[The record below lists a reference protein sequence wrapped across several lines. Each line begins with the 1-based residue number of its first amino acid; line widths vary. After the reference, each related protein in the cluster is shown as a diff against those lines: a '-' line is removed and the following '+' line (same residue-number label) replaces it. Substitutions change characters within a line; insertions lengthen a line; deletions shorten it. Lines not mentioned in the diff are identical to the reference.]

1 MKTTEELL
9 NEIDEL
15 LEEIGDEQEP
25 AASAS
30 PPPESGPVEVAE
42 PTQSA
47 EQIEPPEPGEPIEP
61 GQIEPSHTKRRRAL
75 RRRQLGRGIRFIGIM
90 ALGFAVGA
98 AGAAGVLLF
107 RRDERSAER
116 SRTGAPVGE
125 QSVLAWTVWNQAP
138 PGAAFVAILG
148 SGGGREPVAVGVPT
162 YTVVSIPGH
171 GLGTVADAAR
181 TGDADLV
188 STTVQNLVQVP
199 FDAAVAS
206 TSSDLR
212 ALVDRAGG
220 IDVGSEHFTGQQ
232 ALAYLFKGRE
242 ESAEL
247 RFLRWQEIVGGVL
260 AAVETRPDALEGIIP
275 NEAVPMFAAAASSET
290 EVVALPVQDVGAGL
304 ARPVAES
311 VEALV
316 AERFVIAG
324 QAGGTV
330 RLVVLNGNGI
340 PGIGEAVTRALVP
353 AGFRLVSSQ
362 NAPAFDVKTTT
373 IIASTEEFLDEARL
387 ARELLGVG
395 DVYLGEQPTGVADV
409 SVVIGRDFGGA

>member
-9 NEIDEL
+9 DEIDDL
-15 LEEIGDEQEP
+15 LEEIDEEPEQERETVPETVPEPERVTVAHAP
-25 AASAS
+25 APVEA
-30 PPPESGPVEVAE
+30 PPEAV
-42 PTQSA
+42 
-47 EQIEPPEPGEPIEP
+47 EPPK
-61 GQIEPSHTKRRRAL
+61 TKRGRAL
-75 RRRQLGRGIRFIGIM
+75 RRRRWGRGIRFLGILSL
-90 ALGFAVGA
+90 AFAVGA

-107 RRDERSAER
+107 SDDDPTARRVPSG
-116 SRTGAPVGE
+116 GAPAE
-125 QSVLAWTVWNQAP
+125 QSVLAWTVWNEAP
-138 PGAAFVAILG
+138 AGAAFVAVLA
-148 SGGGREPVAVGVPT
+148 SGGGVDPVAVGVPT

-188 STTVQNLVQVP
+188 STTVQNLLQVP
-199 FDAAVAS
+199 FDAAVAT
-206 TSSDLR
+206 TSADLR
-212 ALVDRAGG
+212 ALVDRVGG
-220 IDVGSEHFTGQQ
+220 IDVGTEHFAGQQ
-232 ALAYLFKGRE
+232 AAAYLFKGQA

-247 RFLRWQEIVGGVL
+247 RFLRWQEVVAGIL
-260 AAVETRPDALEGIIP
+260 AAVETRPDALQGIIP
-275 NEAVPMFAAAASSET
+275 DPAVPMFVAAASSET
-290 EVVALPVQDVGAGL
+290 DVVALPVQDVGAGL

-311 VEALV
+311 VTALV
-316 AERFVIAG
+316 QERFVLAG
-324 QAGGTV
+324 QAGGVV

-373 IIASTEEFLDEARL
+373 IVASTEEFLDEARL

-395 DVYLGEQPTGVADV
+395 DVYLGQQPTGVADV

>member
-1 MKTTEELL
+1 MKRTEELL
-9 NEIDEL
+9 DEIDEL
-15 LEEIGDEQEP
+15 LEAIDEEP
-25 AASAS
+25 RASTRT
-30 PPPESGPVEVAE
+30 E
-42 PTQSA
+42 
-47 EQIEPPEPGEPIEP
+47 PEPRVLPAPPQPEAAPIEP
-61 GQIEPSHTKRRRAL
+61 AEAVEPTEPPQTERRRAL
-75 RRRQLGRGIRFIGIM
+75 RRRRWARELRFLGII
-90 ALGFAVGA
+90 ALAFAVGA
-98 AGAAGVLLF
+98 AGAAGVLFF
-107 RRDERSAER
+107 RQDEQTAEL
-116 SRTGAPVGE
+116 SPGGAPVGE
-125 QSVLAWTVWNQAP
+125 QSVVAWTVWNETP

-148 SGGGREPVAVGVPT
+148 SGGGREPVALGVPT

-199 FDAAVAS
+199 LDAAVVTTA
-206 TSSDLR
+206 TDLR
-212 ALVDRAGG
+212 GLVDRAGG
-220 IDVGSEHFTGQQ
+220 IDVGSEHFTGRQ
-232 ALAYLFKGRE
+232 AAAYLFKGPE
-242 ESAEL
+242 ESPEL
-247 RFLRWQEIVGGVL
+247 RFLRWQEIVAGIL
-260 AAVETRPDALEGIIP
+260 AAVEARPDALQGIIP
-275 NEAVPMFAAAASSET
+275 VEAAPMFAAAATEET
-290 EVVALPVQDVGAGL
+290 DVVALPVQDVGAGL
-304 ARPVAES
+304 ARPVTES
-311 VEALV
+311 VEALI
-316 AERFVIAG
+316 AERFVVAG
-324 QAGGTV
+324 QTDGVV